1 MKRLVLAA
9 GLALAAAYGA
19 VVAYFYVEQRSMLF
33 LSDRVDVAPAAA
45 GLPGADLH
53 RLATA
58 DGVALVAWSVP
69 GSGPDTVLYFH
80 GNGGALADRVPRI
93 RTLVDLGFSVLAI
106 DYRGY
111 GGSGGRPS
119 EAGLARDAD
128 AAYAFLRGRGVA
140 PDHLMVYGE
149 SLGTGV
155 AVSLAARRPVAGVI
169 LDAAFSSVVDVAAD
183 RYWMLPVRWL
193 LADPFR
199 SDRAIRRVAA
209 PILMLH
215 GDQDGIVPI
224 RYGRRLLS
232 FAPAGTRFE
241 VLGGA
246 GHTVLQDPRA
256 QAAVRDW
263 LASRHGPPG

>member
-1 MKRLVLAA
+1 MLAA
-9 GLALAAAYGA
+9 GLALAAAYLA
-19 VVAYFYVEQRSMLF
+19 VAAYFYVEQRSMLF
-33 LSDRVDVAPAAA
+33 VSDRTDVAPAAA
-45 GLPGADLH
+45 GLPGAEVH
-53 RLATA
+53 RLTTA
-58 DGVALVAWSVP
+58 DGIALVAWSVP
-69 GSGPDTVLYFH
+69 GSGPDTVLYLH
-80 GNGGALADRVPRI
+80 GNGGSLADRVPRI
-93 RTLVDLGFSVLAI
+93 RTLAGLGFSVLAI

-128 AAYAFLRGRGVA
+128 AAYAFLRRRGVET
-140 PDHLMVYGE
+140 DHLLVYGE

-155 AVSLAARRPVAGVI
+155 AVSLAARRPVAGLI

-199 SDRAIRRVAA
+199 SDRAIGHVAA

-215 GDQDGIVPI
+215 GDRDGIVPI

-241 VLGGA
+241 VLDGA

-263 LASRHGPPG
+263 LASRGGPGG